1 MNKKIFA
8 VILTFVLLFVAFH
21 PSYLE
26 PGAEF
31 PTFDEMFDF
40 GYEITVGTIEVAVSI
55 FQGPSKFLT
64 RFDKWRHAVF
74 GDVTLLDFLDELTDR
89 LPVIRTLKNFVEGV
103 LEPLSDSFENISN
116 WIKEHLVKE

>member
-1 MNKKIFA
+1 MNKKIFV
-8 VILTFVLLFVAFH
+8 VILSFVLLFVVFH

-26 PGAEF
+26 PSSGF

-55 FQGPSKFLT
+55 FQGPSKFLA
-64 RFDKWRHAVF
+64 RFDKWRHVVF
-74 GDVTLLDFLDELTDR
+74 GDTTLLDFIDELTDR